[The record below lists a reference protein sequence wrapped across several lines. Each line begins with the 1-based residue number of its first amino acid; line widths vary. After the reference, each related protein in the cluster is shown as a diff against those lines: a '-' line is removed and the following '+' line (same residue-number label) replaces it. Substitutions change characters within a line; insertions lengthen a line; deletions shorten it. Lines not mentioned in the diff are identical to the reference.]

1 MTGSRLAAE
10 LGVSLRTLYRDIA
23 TLQSQG
29 ASIEGEAGIGYVLRP
44 GYLLPPLMFSEDEID
59 ALVLGTRWVADRADD
74 PLGIAARNA
83 LAKIVAVLPPE
94 RRDAVEAHAVV
105 AGPGASIAADR
116 VDLAVVRKAIRTER
130 KLALAY
136 EDGKG
141 AASERIV
148 WPVMLGFFDRVRV
161 LVAWCELRQDFRHF
175 RTDRMTALVS
185 TDERLPRRRQAL
197 LKEWRASQNIA
208 PPA

>member
-1 MTGSRLAAE
+1 M
-10 LGVSLRTLYRDIA
+10 SLRTLYRDIA